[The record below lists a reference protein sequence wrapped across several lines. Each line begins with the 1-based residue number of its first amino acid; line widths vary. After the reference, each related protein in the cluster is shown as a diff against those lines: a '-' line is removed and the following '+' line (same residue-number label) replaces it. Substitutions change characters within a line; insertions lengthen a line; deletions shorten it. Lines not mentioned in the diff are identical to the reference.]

1 MYMRLKGFIL
11 PTLKL
16 IFCQAVL
23 NIYVVYQML
32 IITNVPVNSAALYQF
47 IVTTPYAPVVTIAI
61 ELVFRK

>member
-1 MYMRLKGFIL
+1 MRLKGFTL

-32 IITNVPVNSAALYQF
+32 IITNVPVNSASLYQF
-47 IVTTPYAPVVTIAI
+47 IVTTPHAPVVTIGI